1 MGFKYFSASNKEE
14 FNAIINEFVSPAI
27 SYSMILEVFTDY
39 TFEDEAY
46 AMIRNIVV
54 DQTAATKKALKEM
67 GEKVLGKGT
76 LSKLRKLIP

>member
-1 MGFKYFSASNKEE
+1 
-14 FNAIINEFVSPAI
+14 
-27 SYSMILEVFTDY
+27 MILEVFTDY